1 MKIFKELMFSKI
13 WERYFLRE
21 IFKVFGLFLFG
32 FFFLYAAIDYSLHM
46 QDFLKDKRLQ
56 ITDLFVYYGFQ
67 FIKRAPLLLPLALLV
82 STIKVL
88 TSFNAHRE
96 LVALQASGL
105 PFKKLMKP
113 FFFVAALCTLF
124 NVVSSEFFL
133 PRSLTYLDRFYDKH
147 LKHTKYTQKRHPI
160 HILTLKDSSK
170 LIYQTHDK
178 EKELFIDVIWLQSAN
193 EIWRMRYLSANPEA
207 PEGKFVDHL
216 VRTPDGLL
224 EKKES
229 VEKKLFKEMSWDRD
243 PPRKG
248 FIPLENRSI
257 SQLYQMGF
265 RQKCTAFVKMELLTH
280 LCYKS
285 AIPFLSLLV
294 VAAASPFC
302 VRYARRTPLFLLY
315 AVALFGYISFFTLMD
330 AAVILG
336 ENRVAPPPIA
346 IFAPLLLCGFPFIW
360 NYHRQQ

>member
-1 MKIFKELMFSKI
+1 MLKKMLFSKI

-88 TSFNAHRE
+88 TSLNAHRE

-105 PFKKLMKP
+105 PFKRLMRP
-113 FFFVAALCTLF
+113 FFFVAALCALF
-124 NVVSSEFFL
+124 NVVSCEFLL
-133 PRSLTYLDRFYDKH
+133 PRSLTYLDKFYDKH
-147 LKHTKYTQKRHPI
+147 LKHTKYTKKRYPI

-178 EKELFIDVIWLQSAN
+178 EKGLFIDVIWLKTSN
-193 EIWRMRYLSANPEA
+193 EILRMRYLTDNPDG
-207 PEGKFVDHL
+207 PEGRFIDHL
-216 VRTPDGLL
+216 VRTPQGGF

-229 VEKKLFKEMSWDRD
+229 TVKKLFTEMSWDRD

-248 FIPLENRSI
+248 FIPLENRSL
-257 SQLYQMGF
+257 SQLFNMGF
-265 RQKCTAFVKMELLTH
+265 RQKCTSYVKMELLTH

-315 AVALFGYISFFTLMD
+315 AVALFGYIAFFTLMD

-336 ENRVAPPPIA
+336 ENRVAPPPVA
-346 IFAPLLLCGFPFIW
+346 IFAPLLLCGLPFVW